1 MTLRLSDEQSAVLGG
16 LDPELK
22 VAAEAIGVGLRPQLT
37 QLAPALSKAL
47 ESGDAGEPDATL
59 QSLDLDHEGDADALC
74 LAACV
79 AAHRSYVTGR
89 GRPGGTSTGALA
101 IARILV
107 WAHRAAMLGR
117 PPTIAWIGPAP
128 RLPEAGPDQAVLR
141 ARCTVSIGGV
151 TRRAEA
157 AAIISA
163 PTAAGTD

>member
-1 MTLRLSDEQSAVLGG
+1 MTLRLSDTQSALLGG
-16 LDPELK
+16 LDAELK
-22 VAAEAIGVGLRPQLT
+22 VAAEAIGAGLQQQLT
-37 QLAPALSKAL
+37 QLAPALSKAP
-47 ESGDAGEPDATL
+47 EGEPEATL
-59 QSLDLDHEGDADALC
+59 QSLELDHEGDADALC

-79 AAHRSYVTGR
+79 AAHRSYVTAR

-107 WAHRAAMLGR
+107 WAHRAAMLGA

-128 RLPEAGPDQAVLR
+128 RLPEAGADQAVLR
-141 ARCTVSIGGV
+141 ARCAVTIAGT

-163 PTAAGTD
+163 PTGGAQQN

>member
-1 MTLRLSDEQSAVLGG
+1 M
-16 LDPELK
+16 
-22 VAAEAIGVGLRPQLT
+22 
-37 QLAPALSKAL
+37 APALSKAL
-47 ESGDAGEPDATL
+47 EDGPASEPDATL
-59 QSLDLDHEGDADALC
+59 QSLELDHEGDADALC

-79 AAHRSYVTGR
+79 AAHRAYVTAR

-107 WAHRAAMLGR
+107 WAHRAAMLGT

-128 RLPEAGPDQAVLR
+128 RLPEAGADQAVLR
-141 ARCTVSIGGV
+141 ARCAVTIGGS

-163 PTAAGTD
+163 PAGGAASG